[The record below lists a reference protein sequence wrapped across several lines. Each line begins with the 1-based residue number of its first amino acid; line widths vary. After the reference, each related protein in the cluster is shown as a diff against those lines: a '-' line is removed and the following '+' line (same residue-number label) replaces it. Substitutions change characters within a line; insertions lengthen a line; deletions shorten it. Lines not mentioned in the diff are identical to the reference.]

1 MAEVGEAT
9 LEAIITGRGDTVIL
23 LPAGSHHIG
32 YLAPF
37 AQHLAVAGFRAVAV
51 NFRGVG
57 ASTGPLD
64 GLTLHHLAA
73 DIAGVIEAL
82 AAAPA
87 HVVGH
92 AFGNRVA
99 RCLAADRPELV
110 RRVVLLA
117 AGGLVPTD
125 PEARRAVHRL
135 RHESLTEAERLALLQ
150 AAYLSPVSDS
160 RLMEQVQQS
169 PRWAAGD
176 LTETVSQA
184 TPVADWWAG
193 GTAPLLVVQ
202 GLDDRRAPPGNGWAL
217 RDQVGDRVRVVDI
230 PQAGHFLVLEQ
241 PQAVAEAVIAFLREQ
256 EPEQGQVMQE
266 ATA

>member
-1 MAEVGEAT
+1 MQSSDLFEVGEAR
-9 LEAIITGRGDTVIL
+9 LEAVIAGAGDTVIL
-23 LPAGSHHIG
+23 LPAGSHHLS

-37 AQHLAVAGFRAVAV
+37 AQQLARAGFRAVAI

-57 ASTGPLD
+57 ASTGPLE

-73 DIAGVIEAL
+73 DIAGVIEVL

-99 RCLAADRPELV
+99 RCLAADRPDLV

-117 AGGLVPTD
+117 AGGLVPTA
-125 PEARRAVHRL
+125 PEARHAAYRL
-135 RHESLTEAERLALLQ
+135 RHETLTEAQRLALLQ
-150 AAYLSPVSDS
+150 AAYLSPVSDPH
-160 RLMEQVQQS
+160 LMVQVQQS
-169 PRWAAGD
+169 PLWAAGD

-184 TPVADWWAG
+184 TPLADWWAG

-202 GLDDRRAPPGNGWAL
+202 GVDDRRAPPGNGWGL

-241 PQAVAEAVIAFLREQ
+241 PQAVAEAVTAFLREQ
-256 EPEQGQVMQE
+256 
-266 ATA
+266 

>member
-1 MAEVGEAT
+1 MSSTRLITVGEAV
-9 LEAIITGRGDTVIL
+9 LESVIGGAGETVVL
-23 LPAGSHHIG
+23 LPAGSHHIS
-32 YLAPF
+32 YLAPL
-37 AQHLAVAGFRAVAV
+37 AQHLVTARFRTVAV

-73 DIAGVIEAL
+73 DIAGVVEAL

-99 RCLAADRPELV
+99 RCLATDRPDLV

-125 PEARRAVHRL
+125 PEARRAAYRL
-135 RHESLTEAERLALLQ
+135 RHDTLTEAEWLALQQ
-150 AAYLSPVSDS
+150 AAYLSPASDP
-160 RLMEQVQQS
+160 RLMAQVEKS
-169 PRWAAGD
+169 PLWDEGD

-184 TPVADWWAG
+184 TPVAEWWTG
-193 GTAPLLVVQ
+193 GTAPILVVQ

-217 RDQVGDRVRVVDI
+217 RDQVGDRVSVVDI
-230 PQAGHFLVLEQ
+230 PRAGQFLVLEQ
-241 PQAVAEAVIAFLREQ
+241 PQAVAEAVTPFLREL
-256 EPEQGQVMQE
+256 
-266 ATA
+266 

>member
-1 MAEVGEAT
+1 MPSTRMTKIGEAV
-9 LEAIITGRGDTVIL
+9 LESVIDGAGETVVL
-23 LPAGSHHIG
+23 LPAGSHHIS
-32 YLAPF
+32 YLAPL
-37 AQHLAVAGFRAVAV
+37 AQQLAAAGFRAVAV

-64 GLTLHHLAA
+64 GLTLHDLAA

-99 RCLAADRPELV
+99 RCLATDRPDLV

-117 AGGLVPTD
+117 AGGLVPSH
-125 PEARRAVHRL
+125 PEARRAAHRL
-135 RHESLTEAERLALLQ
+135 RHETLTEAERLELLQ
-150 AAYLSPVSDS
+150 AAYLSPVSDP
-160 RLMEQVQQS
+160 RLLEQVQQS
-169 PRWAAGD
+169 PLWAAGD

-184 TPVADWWAG
+184 TPLAEWSEG
-193 GTAPLLVVQ
+193 GTAPILVVQ

-230 PQAGHFLVLEQ
+230 PRAGHFLVLEQ
-241 PQAVAEAVIAFLREQ
+241 PHAVAEAVTAFLREQ
-256 EPEQGQVMQE
+256 
-266 ATA
+266 